1 MDKISRAS
9 SPDKFAER
17 RAELGEAALQTL
29 ATLGYARTS
38 LREIAQNSEFS
49 HGVLHY
55 YFTDKLDLIL
65 CSVRQYKARCVQR
78 YDQVTAEA
86 TSFDELLQG
95 FSASLGDTLRAEA
108 TMHRL
113 WYDLRAQSL
122 FEQAFRAD
130 VAEIDKSLE
139 KMIWRVMSRFAE
151 LTGEPLRLPPHVM
164 YAALDGLF
172 QQCLLKHLS
181 GDTKAVA
188 AMQKDVRLVVSQWMG
203 RPVAEP
209 RAKGVAQARAAAAAE
224 PRRKAPAR
232 PMTNT
237 ARRPRRK
244 VAIA

>member
-1 MDKISRAS
+1 MATIPRTRD
-9 SPDKFAER
+9 DKFAER

-29 ATLGYARTS
+29 AELGYARTS

-78 YDQVTAEA
+78 YDDVTTNA
-86 TSFDELLQG
+86 TSFDELMEG
-95 FSASLGDTLRAEA
+95 FVTALGDTLRKEA
-108 TMHRL
+108 PLHRL

-122 FEQAFRAD
+122 FEEAFRAD

-151 LTGEPLRLPPHVM
+151 LTGEPVRAPSSVA
-164 YAALDGLF
+164 YAMFDGLF

-181 GDTKAVA
+181 GDRRAVA
-188 AMQKDVRLVVSQWMG
+188 TMQSHVRLVVSQLVG
-203 RPVAEP
+203 AP
-209 RAKGVAQARAAAAAE
+209 AKGK
-224 PRRKAPAR
+224 RRRHVMP
-232 PMTNT
+232 T
-237 ARRPRRK
+237 
-244 VAIA
+244 